1 MNLNPRFTI
10 SQCTSSSNQGCTS
23 IDGIGALTMNGIVR
37 VIVLD
42 THTLQAGD
50 SIRIWKAGTMTGTPT
65 VELTPGIDWDTSRIA
80 EGLLFV
86 KSVSDGIEQLRIA
99 DNAPANIY
107 DLNGRIVRRDATTDG
122 LPKGIYI
129 RRGKKIVVK

>member
-1 MNLNPRFTI
+1 
-10 SQCTSSSNQGCTS
+10 
-23 IDGIGALTMNGIVR
+23 
-37 VIVLD
+37 
-42 THTLQAGD
+42 
-50 SIRIWKAGTMTGTPT
+50 MTGTPT

-99 DNAPANIY
+99 DNTPANIY
-107 DLNGRIVRRDATTDG
+107 DLNGRVVRRDATTDG
-122 LPKGIYI
+122 LPRGIYI